1 MASTKGLK
9 PGDRR
14 YNADKNEWE
23 VKEKKTKPTPASNT
37 RKKAAKAGKPAAD
50 KPKAKKAKAPVPRP
64 RSDRPSKSRKPGDAR
79 EYSSFDKKSSSGA
92 PVPRPRS
99 ERPSDNP
106 KPKYSW
112 DEPGFF
118 RKKLKGKVADLPSK
132 KKAAMTASADAKV
145 RADAAR
151 EERIKKSKGSAAD
164 MVYAYRTTG
173 RKAW

>member
-14 YNADKNEWE
+14 YSADTNEWE
-23 VKEKKTKPTPASNT
+23 IKEKKTKPTPASNT
-37 RKKAAKAGKPAAD
+37 RKKARAAALKNATKGATAAVAAGGKKKKKAAPKPEARSKRPATV
-50 KPKAKKAKAPVPRP
+50 KESPIPKGNDSSPGGKAKA
-64 RSDRPSKSRKPGDAR
+64 KIYEADA
-79 EYSSFDKKSSSGA
+79 
-92 PVPRPRS
+92 P
-99 ERPSDNP
+99 
-106 KPKYSW
+106 
-112 DEPGFF
+112 
-118 RKKLKGKVADLPSK
+118 K

-164 MVYAYRTTG
+164 MVYARRVTG